1 MTNSKKTKWIQA
13 EHDKAVKVHH
23 ENIDR
28 IQKLEEK
35 ISTNLYRIHY
45 YHFSFIKLER
55 QEKYDKYDLGMDLIK
70 EEQKKLALQIAQFQ
84 KDIDSNTKSASWEL
98 CQKQSDKDML
108 AKKYDKLFPKEV
120 TK

>member
-23 ENIDR
+23 DNIDR

-55 QEKYDKYDLGMDLIK
+55 Q
-70 EEQKKLALQIAQFQ
+70 
-84 KDIDSNTKSASWEL
+84 
-98 CQKQSDKDML
+98 
-108 AKKYDKLFPKEV
+108 
-120 TK
+120 